1 MQSISLHLKQDYN
14 RFAKEI
20 PENDF
25 SDSNHV
31 GYNDVLKA
39 HYLICD
45 YFENTTGE
53 RSLYGVKNFNLMG
66 SALGRQTVSFGSA
79 VKWTNPL
86 DVCATLFFGL
96 VKNHAFHDGNK
107 RTALLTLIYQLS
119 KMGRVPCV
127 NQKKFER
134 LTVQVA
140 EGSIGELPDYKK
152 FRDKDDPI
160 IRTISYLL
168 KRYTR
173 KSDKNYYPLTYREFQ
188 SKLKQFGCS
197 LENDRG
203 GFIDVYAPVT
213 KKRLL
218 GLYKTKEV
226 EKVKQIGFSGWTK
239 QVRLKAVKETLK
251 AAGLVAENGIDSQ
264 VFYKGAEPM
273 YKLIEDFEGPLS
285 RLKDK

>member
-1 MQSISLHLKQDYN
+1 MQSIATHLKQDYN

-20 PENDF
+20 PDNEF
-25 SDSNHV
+25 EGSTFI
-31 GYNDVLKA
+31 GYEDVLKA

-66 SALGRQTVSFGSA
+66 SALGRQTVSFGTV

-86 DVCATLFFGL
+86 DICATLFFGL

-119 KMGRVPCV
+119 KIGRVPCV
-127 NQKKFER
+127 NQKRFEK

-140 EGSIGELPDYKK
+140 EGSIGELQEFKK
-152 FRDKDDPI
+152 FRSKDDPI
-160 IRTISYLL
+160 VRTISYLL

-173 KSDKNYYPLTYREFQ
+173 KSDKNYYALTYREFQ

-197 LENDRG
+197 LKNEHN

-213 KKRLL
+213 KRRLL
-218 GLYKTKEV
+218 GLYQKTETK
-226 EKVKQIGFSGWTK
+226 KVKQIGFSGWTK

-251 AAGLVAENGIDSQ
+251 ATGLVADNGIDSQ

-273 YKLIEDFEGPLS
+273 YKLIQDFEGPLG